1 MHVDASVE
9 LSAEE
14 GRGRQ
19 TSDKNMGRFK
29 TGQKITCKTPPPRR
43 NKTRT
48 RDIRGL

>member
-29 TGQKITCKTPPPRR
+29 TGQKITCKTPPP
-43 NKTRT
+43 KEKQDKDT
-48 RDIRGL
+48 